1 MNCKCGKLIHPKRV
15 EMGYRVC
22 VECSTEQPWSAVQVV
37 YHKTGNTIEVVKDPE
52 VAALATAM
60 SQRTGFGV
68 MKGLTGNHRKL
79 PKAAKD
85 NKPKKQI
92 DEALPAKIISRKP
105 IQTEW
110 YAVGEEAV
118 AILENSGI
126 ADAILHLE
134 SALEKK
140 RIIRYDMKRLVPIIE
155 ELAKTM

>member
-1 MNCKCGKLIHPKRV
+1 MICKCGIKIHPKRI

-22 VECSTEQPWSAVQVV
+22 VDCSTESAWSAVQVV

-68 MKGLTGNHRKL
+68 MKGLTGNHRKTRL
-79 PKAAKD
+79 AANTPKRKEIQQSVVSD
-85 NKPKKQI
+85 
-92 DEALPAKIISRKP
+92 KIISRKP
-105 IQTEW
+105 IQTDW

-118 AILENSGI
+118 SVLETAGI
-126 ADAILHLE
+126 E
-134 SALEKK
+134 SALAYLEKALEEK
-140 RIIRYDMKRLVPIIE
+140 RIIRFDMKRLVPIIE

>member
-1 MNCKCGKLIHPKRV
+1 MNCKCGNLIPAKRV

-22 VECSTEQPWSAVQVV
+22 VNCSTEQAWSAVHVV

-68 MKGLTGNHRKL
+68 MKGLTGNHRKSHKKINL
-79 PKAAKD
+79 HKAAKPVEEVRD
-85 NKPKKQI
+85 
-92 DEALPAKIISRKP
+92 KIISRKP
-105 IQTEW
+105 IQTDW

-118 AILENSGI
+118 GILETAGI
-126 ADAILHLE
+126 DAAIQHLE
-134 SALEKK
+134 AALENK